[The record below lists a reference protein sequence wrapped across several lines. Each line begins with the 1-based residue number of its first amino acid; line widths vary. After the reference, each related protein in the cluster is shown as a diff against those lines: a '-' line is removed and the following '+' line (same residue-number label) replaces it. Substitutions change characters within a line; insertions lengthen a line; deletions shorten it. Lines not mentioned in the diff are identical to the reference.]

1 MLDQVKMFTLLFGVF
16 FSFGRVGGQVRC
28 GQRQAGTTVQEVPGN
43 AVAGVLVALWV
54 THGASIS
61 LQGKSSLLLSMHKT
75 AAMKQVQLNPNYP
88 PSSCY

>member
-43 AVAGVLVALWV
+43 AVAGVPLWPCGSRTGPV
-54 THGASIS
+54 FLYRESQVYSFPCT
-61 LQGKSSLLLSMHKT
+61 
-75 AAMKQVQLNPNYP
+75 KQLP
-88 PSSCY
+88 